1 MRHSTS
7 AARGGAHFWIAL
19 LAFAFVATGVNTAG
33 AQGAIAQADTSY
45 SGSNRW
51 VATWGGAPIPPGETT
66 TIDALFS
73 NNHSQSFDNQT
84 VRNIAHVSVG
94 GRRVRVRLSNAFGML
109 PLRVGSAH
117 VALSRGGATINTA
130 TGRRLTFGGQVSVL
144 IPAGGVVLSDAVDLT
159 VPSASDLAVSVYLPG
174 QTEPATFNE
183 TKMQTSYVAAA
194 GSGNLVNAADLP
206 SASPTRST
214 FYVTAIE
221 VLPAESVGALV
232 AFGDSVTLGAG
243 STPELNRSWPDQLS
257 VRLNGWRPRLSVV
270 NQGIGCNRLLY
281 DMCGQS
287 GAARFDRDVLGVT
300 GVSHVIVAFGIND
313 LMIPSILPNFG
324 YPEFA
329 SETASAAEIIFGLQQ
344 IAQRAKAAGL
354 KVYGA
359 TITPNGSSPAP
370 GAHTPETEAK
380 RTAVNRW
387 IRASG
392 AFDGVVDFDAA
403 VRDPANPTRL
413 LPAYDA
419 DGVHLT
425 DAGYGAMANAVNLSM
440 LF

>member
-1 MRHSTS
+1 MRHSTPMT
-7 AARGGAHFWIAL
+7 RGGPRFWTAGLACL
-19 LAFAFVATGVNTAG
+19 LAMMGISTAG
-33 AQGAIAQADTSY
+33 AQSAIAQADTAH

-51 VATWGGAPIPPGETT
+51 VATWGGAPIMPGETT
-66 TIDALFS
+66 TIDALFF

-84 VRNIAHVSVG
+84 VRNLAHVSVG

-109 PLRVGSAH
+109 PLRVGAAH
-117 VALSRGGATINTA
+117 VALSRGGAAINTA
-130 TGRRLTFGGQVSVL
+130 SGRRLTFGGQASVL
-144 IPAGGVVLSDAVDLT
+144 IPAGAVVLSDAVDIT
-159 VPSASDLAVSVYLPG
+159 VPGASDLAVSVYLPG

-183 TKMQTSYVAAA
+183 FKMQTSYVAAA
-194 GSGNLVNAADLP
+194 GTGNLVNAADLP
-206 SASPTRST
+206 SATPTRST
-214 FYVTAIE
+214 FYVTVIE
-221 VLPAESVGALV
+221 VQPTDKVGVLV

-243 STPELNRSWPDQLS
+243 STPDMNRSWPDQLS
-257 VRLNGWRPRLSVV
+257 ARLNAYRPRLSVV

-287 GAARFDRDVLGVT
+287 GAARFDRDVLGVAGAT
-300 GVSHVIVAFGIND
+300 HVIVAFGIND

-329 SETASAAEIIFGLQQ
+329 SETASSAEIIFGLQQ
-344 IAQRAKAAGL
+344 IVQRARAAGL

-359 TITPNGSSPAP
+359 TITPNGSSAAQ

-387 IRASG
+387 IRTSG

-403 VRDPANPTRL
+403 VRDPSRPARL
-413 LPAYDA
+413 LPDYDA

-425 DAGYGAMANAVNLSM
+425 DEGYNAMANAVNLSM

>member
-1 MRHSTS
+1 MHTKRIGLKWR
-7 AARGGAHFWIAL
+7 AGIAWL
-19 LAFAFVATGVNTAG
+19 LATLGMSTAG
-33 AQGAIAQADTSY
+33 AQIATTQADASY
-45 SGSNRW
+45 SGGNRW

-66 TIDALFS
+66 TIDALFA

-84 VRNIAHVSVG
+84 IRNIAHVSVG
-94 GRRVRVRLSNAFGML
+94 GRRVRVRISNAFGML

-117 VALSRGGATINTA
+117 AALSRGGATINTA
-130 TGRRLTFGGQVSVL
+130 TGRRLTFGGQASVL
-144 IPAGGVVLSDAVDLT
+144 IPAGAVVISDPVDIN
-159 VPSASDLAVSVYLPG
+159 VPTSSDMAVSVYLPG

-183 TKMQTSYVAAA
+183 TKMQTSYVAPA

-206 SASPTRST
+206 SAAPTRST
-214 FYVTAIE
+214 FYVTVIE
-221 VLPAESVGALV
+221 VQASENVGALV

-257 VRLNGWRPRLSVV
+257 ARLNTYRPRLSVV
-270 NQGIGCNRLLY
+270 NQGIGCNRLLF

-287 GAARFDRDVLGVT
+287 GAARFDRDVLGVA

-329 SETASAAEIIFGLQQ
+329 SETVSSAEIIFGLQQ
-344 IAQRAKAAGL
+344 IIQRARAAGV

-359 TITPNGSSPAP
+359 TITPNGSSLAP
-370 GAHTPETEAK
+370 GAHTPDTEAK
-380 RTAVNRW
+380 RNAVNRW
-387 IRASG
+387 IRTSG

-403 VRDPANPTRL
+403 VRDPSNPARL
-413 LPAYDA
+413 RDIYDA

-425 DAGYGAMANAVNLSM
+425 DEGYAAMANAINLSM
-440 LF
+440 FF

>member
-1 MRHSTS
+1 MMEMST
-7 AARGGAHFWIAL
+7 
-19 LAFAFVATGVNTAG
+19 AT
-33 AQGAIAQADTSY
+33 AQSAIAQSESSF
-45 SGSNRW
+45 SGNNRW
-51 VATWGGAPIPPGETT
+51 VATWGGAPIMPGETT
-66 TIDALFS
+66 TIDALFA
-73 NNHSQSFDNQT
+73 NNHSQSFENQT
-84 VRNIAHVSVG
+84 IRNIAHVSVG
-94 GRRVRVRLSNAFGML
+94 GRRVRVRISNAFGML

-117 VALSRGGATINTA
+117 AALSRGGATINSA

-144 IPAGGVVLSDAVDLT
+144 IPAGAVVISDAVDIA
-159 VPSASDLAVSVYLPG
+159 VPTASDMAISIYLPG

-183 TKMQTSYVAAA
+183 FKMQTSYVAPA

-206 SASPTRST
+206 SATPTRST
-214 FYVTAIE
+214 FYVTVIE
-221 VLPAESVGALV
+221 VQPTDNVGALV

-243 STPELNRSWPDQLS
+243 STPEMNRSWPDQLS
-257 VRLNGWRPRLSVV
+257 VRLNGFRPRLSVV

-287 GAARFDRDVLGVT
+287 GAARFDRDVLGVA

-329 SETASAAEIIFGLQQ
+329 SETVSSAEIIFGLQQ
-344 IAQRAKAAGL
+344 IIQRARAAGV

-359 TITPNGSSPAP
+359 TITPNGSSLAT

-387 IRASG
+387 IRTSG

-403 VRDPANPTRL
+403 VRDPSNPTRL
-413 LPAYDA
+413 LNIYDA

-425 DAGYGAMANAVNLSM
+425 DAGYAAMANAVNLSM
-440 LF
+440 LN